1 MSSRAS
7 GGLVGRW
14 AAPVP
19 PSAFPVVA
27 GGLGF
32 LLLRPQI
39 AALPLGRPA
48 LAAGYLALA
57 VAGAGLPAALRRSSG
72 APGGSGR
79 ARRAVPAGPL
89 AWPAVLGVGL
99 LAVAAVVLA
108 VRPVP
113 PAPADAVAV
122 FLGLAA
128 AVAEEALFRQALY
141 RLLVARGGALLA
153 VTVAALVFALVHL
166 PFYGM
171 AAFPVDL
178 GAGLLFG
185 WQRWSSGSWTVPAAT
200 HAAANLMVV
209 IRLG

>member
-1 MSSRAS
+1 MTATQAP
-7 GGLVGRW
+7 GGLARGGT
-14 AAPVP
+14 APVP
-19 PSAFPVVA
+19 PSALPVA
-27 GGLGF
+27 AAGLGF

-57 VAGAGLPAALRRSSG
+57 AGAGLPAALRRPA
-72 APGGSGR
+72 APE
-79 ARRAVPAGPL
+79 GPL
-89 AWPAVLGVGL
+89 AWPPVLGTGL
-99 LAVAAVVLA
+99 VAVAAVALA

-113 PAPADAVAV
+113 PAPAGAAAVL
-122 FLGLAA
+122 LGLAA

-141 RLLVARGGALLA
+141 RLLAARGGVLLA
-153 VTVAALVFALVHL
+153 VTGAALLFALVHL

-185 WQRWSSGSWTVPAAT
+185 WQRWASGSWTVPAAT

>member
-1 MSSRAS
+1 VTATQVPGELAR
-7 GGLVGRW
+7 GGTT
-14 AAPVP
+14 PVP
-19 PSAFPVVA
+19 PSALPVVA
-27 GGLGF
+27 AGLGF

-48 LAAGYLALA
+48 LAAGYLAVA
-57 VAGAGLPAALRRSSG
+57 VAGAGLPAALRR
-72 APGGSGR
+72 P
-79 ARRAVPAGPL
+79 AVPKGPL
-89 AWPAVLGVGL
+89 AWPLVLGTGL
-99 LAVAAVVLA
+99 VAVAAVALA

-122 FLGLAA
+122 LLGVAA

-141 RLLVARGGALLA
+141 RLLAARGGALLA
-153 VTVAALVFALVHL
+153 VLGAALLFALVHL

-178 GAGLLFG
+178 GAGLMFG